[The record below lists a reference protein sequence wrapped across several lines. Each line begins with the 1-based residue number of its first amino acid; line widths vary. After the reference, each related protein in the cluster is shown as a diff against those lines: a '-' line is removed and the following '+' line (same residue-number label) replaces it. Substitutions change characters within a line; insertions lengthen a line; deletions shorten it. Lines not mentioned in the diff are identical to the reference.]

1 MYLRITVNGAP
12 PHVPAK
18 YERLQSTFLLNDPAT
33 SLNSLR
39 ILRELVAFKEFTNFA
54 MLGVFG
60 DVDINR

>member
-1 MYLRITVNGAP
+1 MTI
-12 PHVPAK
+12 K
-18 YERLQSTFLLNDPAT
+18 RLSIWVEKSTFLLNDPAT